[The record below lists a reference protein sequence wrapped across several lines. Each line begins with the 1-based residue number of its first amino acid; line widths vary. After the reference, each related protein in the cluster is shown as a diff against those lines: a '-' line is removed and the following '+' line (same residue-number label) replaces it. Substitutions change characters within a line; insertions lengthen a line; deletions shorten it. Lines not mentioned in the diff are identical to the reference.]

1 MLDAPRELLARVLL
15 LLNPLEP
22 PLKPLERDALL
33 LGISRLPTLY
43 PLELELRPPL
53 PPAPVL
59 RLVALAPAPLAR
71 EPPPVPALALRLLAP
86 NDCWVALT
94 RLLPPD
100 WARVDPENLLAV
112 DLF

>member
-1 MLDAPRELLARVLL
+1 MLDAPRELFARVLL

-33 LGISRLPTLY
+33 LGISRLPMLY
-43 PLELELRPPL
+43 PPELELRPA

-71 EPPPVPALALRLLAP
+71 EAPAPALRLLAP
-86 NDCWVALT
+86 KDCWVALT

-112 DLF
+112 DLFE